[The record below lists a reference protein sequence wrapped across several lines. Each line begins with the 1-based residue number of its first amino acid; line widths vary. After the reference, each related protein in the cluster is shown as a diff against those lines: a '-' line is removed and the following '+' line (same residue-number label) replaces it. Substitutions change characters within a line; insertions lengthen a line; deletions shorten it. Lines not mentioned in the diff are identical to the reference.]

1 MVLCF
6 TIVPTLA
13 LGHTWPN
20 QMHTEGAIPG
30 DKSVSTC
37 RWPLLSSAK
46 AKSRRSY
53 KATPPYILMT
63 WCISKHRPPPLH
75 STCTEQVEVHSVTT
89 QHHAP
94 QHNMPLVPSEA
105 NNRYINESILEWKH
119 GRAKAVRGTA
129 RRYIILYT
137 AVTENY
143 FCIYGQVF
151 HWHEKVLPLTDKNS
165 FDLHSKGSM
174 AHFWANLP
182 ETSPEFLSKNVCLYH
197 CTTFFLLPAICYC
210 LLCNKLRVNNY
221 HQIVN
226 DRK

>member
-94 QHNMPLVPSEA
+94 QHNMLLLPTEA
-105 NNRYINESILEWKH
+105 NDRYINESILEWKH
-119 GRAKAVRGTA
+119 ERAKSSAWDCKKVHYLIHSSYRKLFLHLWTSLPPTWKST
-129 RRYIILYT
+129 ILDSR
-137 AVTENY
+137 EQLWSPQQ
-143 FCIYGQVF
+143 GQYC
-151 HWHEKVLPLTDKNS
+151 S
-165 FDLHSKGSM
+165 
-174 AHFWANLP
+174 
-182 ETSPEFLSKNVCLYH
+182 FLS
-197 CTTFFLLPAICYC
+197 
-210 LLCNKLRVNNY
+210 
-221 HQIVN
+221 
-226 DRK
+226 